1 MLYISPFSF
10 CATLCCIKSSE
21 GCGCGATKCKNIK
34 KRSNQPSQVIRG
46 LQHLLCLFRRVA
58 MPQSVYDVQR
68 RVQSGTAG
76 LAGLG
81 AVSGGRETGKSYSRQ

>member
-1 MLYISPFSF
+1 M
-10 CATLCCIKSSE
+10 
-21 GCGCGATKCKNIK
+21 
-34 KRSNQPSQVIRG
+34 IRG